1 MADRA
6 AKDPD
11 RLRRKAEAI
20 DQARAKL
27 AHLHKLLDQPR
38 GMKDTET
45 LDLMHEAEALIAPP
59 RATTEQ

>member
-1 MADRA
+1 VSGA
-6 AKDPD
+6 AD

-27 AHLHKLLDQPR
+27 THLHKLLDQPR

-45 LDLMHEAEALIAPP
+45 LDLMH
-59 RATTEQ
+59 